1 MTNSSTSLCIQYWW
15 H

>member
-1 MTNSSTSLCIQYWW
+1 MIFSVIQYWW